1 MGDFISLPQKSLP
14 HNLDAEKAVIGAILT
29 ENSHLHKVLSVITPE
44 DFYID
49 SHQKIMKKIVE
60 MADKGER
67 IDLLTLSEELENSG
81 ELKNVGGTSYISS
94 LLDGVPK
101 SLNIDSYLNII
112 KEKALARRLILSS
125 LRIAKSGLE
134 GMGDPDELLDLA
146 QHEIFEI
153 SEQRVKQGFIEIK
166 KVMQETVDYIEALSK
181 RGELISGI
189 PTGFKDF
196 DKKTSGLHNSEFV
209 VIAGRPSMGKT
220 AFAMNIATNVAVK
233 FGKKVGIFT
242 LEMSKEHLCIRLL
255 GSMSQVDIQRLQN
268 GYINQ
273 NEWDRIIMAQNTF
286 SKADI
291 FIDETPSLSILEMK
305 AKARRLKIERGLDI
319 LFIDYLQLMR
329 GGARFENRTQE
340 ISAISRAMKEL
351 AKELAIPVV
360 SVSQLS
366 RAPEKRERKGA
377 RPQLSD
383 LRESGAIEQDA
394 DLVAFIYREE
404 FYIKDT
410 PKKGIADII
419 IAKQRNGPAGVTVE
433 LAFLDKF
440 TRFEDLA
447 PYEEFQ

>member
-1 MGDFISLPQKSLP
+1 MRDFISLPQRSLP
-14 HNLDAEKAVIGAILT
+14 HNTDAEKAVIGAILI
-29 ENSHLHKVLSVITPE
+29 ENSHLHKVLSIITPE
-44 DFYID
+44 DFYIE

-60 MADKGER
+60 MADKGKKV
-67 IDLLTLSEELENSG
+67 DLVTLAEELENAG
-81 ELKNVGGTSYISS
+81 ELKIVGGTSYMSS

-101 SLNIDSYLNII
+101 SMNIDSYLNII

-125 LRIAKSGLE
+125 LKIAKSGME
-134 GMGDPDELLDLA
+134 VGGDPDELLDLA

-181 RGELISGI
+181 RDELISGI

-196 DKKTSGLHNSEFV
+196 DKRTSGLHNSEFI

-255 GSMSQVDIQRLQN
+255 GSQAQVDIQRLQN

-273 NEWDRIIMAQNTF
+273 NEWDRIIMAQNVL
-286 SKADI
+286 SKSDI
-291 FIDETPSLSILEMK
+291 FIDGTPSLSILEMK
-305 AKARRLKIERGLDI
+305 AKGRRLKMERGLDI

-329 GGARFENRTQE
+329 GGAKFENRTQE
-340 ISAISRAMKEL
+340 ISAISRAIKEL
-351 AKELAIPVV
+351 AKELSIPIVA
-360 SVSQLS
+360 VSQLS

-410 PKKGIADII
+410 PKKGVAEII
-419 IAKQRNGPAGVTVE
+419 IAKQRNGPTGTVE

-440 TRFEDLA
+440 TKFEDIA

>member
-1 MGDFISLPQKSLP
+1 MRDFISLPQRSLP
-14 HNLDAEKAVIGAILT
+14 HNTDAEKAVIGAILI
-29 ENSHLHKVLSVITPE
+29 ENSHLHKVLSIITPE
-44 DFYID
+44 DFYIE

-60 MADKGER
+60 MADKGKKV
-67 IDLLTLSEELENSG
+67 DLVTLAEELENAG
-81 ELKNVGGTSYISS
+81 ELKIVGGTSYMSS

-101 SLNIDSYLNII
+101 SMNIDSYLNII

-125 LRIAKSGLE
+125 LKIAKSGME
-134 GMGDPDELLDLA
+134 GGGDPDELLDLA

-196 DKKTSGLHNSEFV
+196 DKRTSGLHNSEFI

-255 GSMSQVDIQRLQN
+255 GSQAQVDIQRLQN

-273 NEWDRIIMAQNTF
+273 NEWDKIIMAQNVL
-286 SKADI
+286 SKSDI

-305 AKARRLKIERGLDI
+305 AKGRRLKMERGLDI

-329 GGARFENRTQE
+329 GGAKFENRTQE
-340 ISAISRAMKEL
+340 ISAISRAIKEL
-351 AKELAIPVV
+351 AKELSIPIVA
-360 SVSQLS
+360 VSQLS

-410 PKKGIADII
+410 PKKGVAEII
-419 IAKQRNGPAGVTVE
+419 IAKQRNGPTGTVE
-433 LAFLDKF
+433 LAFLDRF
-440 TRFEDLA
+440 TKFEDIA
-447 PYEEFQ
+447 PHEEFQ

>member
-60 MADKGER
+60 MADKGEK
-67 IDLLTLSEELENSG
+67 IDLLTLSEELESSG
-81 ELKNVGGTSYISS
+81 ELRNVGGTSYISS

-134 GMGDPDELLDLA
+134 GLGDPDELLDLA

-166 KVMQETVDYIEALSK
+166 KVMQDTVDYIEALSK

-196 DKKTSGLHNSEFV
+196 DKKTSGLHNSEFI

-273 NEWDRIIMAQNTF
+273 NEWDRIIMAQNVF

>member
-14 HNLDAEKAVIGAILT
+14 HNLDAERAVIGAILT
-29 ENSHLHKVLSVITPE
+29 ENSHLHKVLSLITPD
-44 DFYID
+44 DFYIE
-49 SHQKIMKKIVE
+49 SHQKIMRKIVE
-60 MADKGER
+60 MADRGER
-67 IDLLTLSEELENSG
+67 VDLLTLSEELENAG

-101 SLNIDSYLNII
+101 NLNIDSYVNII
-112 KEKALARRLILSS
+112 KEKALTRRLILSS

-134 GMGDPDELLDLA
+134 GVGDPDELLELA
-146 QHEIFEI
+146 QHEIFEV
-153 SEQRVKQGFIEIK
+153 SEQRVKQGFVEIK

-196 DKKTSGLHNSEFV
+196 DKKTSGLHNSEFI

-220 AFAMNIATNVAVK
+220 AFAMNIATNTAVK

-255 GSMSQVDIQRLQN
+255 GSMAQVDIQRLQN
-268 GYINQ
+268 GYISQ
-273 NEWDRIIMAQNTF
+273 NEWDKIIMAQNTF

-305 AKARRLKIERGLDI
+305 AKARRLKMERGLDI

-351 AKELAIPVV
+351 AKELSIPVV

-366 RAPEKRERKGA
+366 RAPEKRERRGA

-404 FYIKDT
+404 FYIRDT
-410 PKKGIADII
+410 PKKGVAEII
-419 IAKQRNGPAGVTVE
+419 IAKQRNGPTGTVE

-447 PYEEFQ
+447 PFEEFQ

>member
-1 MGDFISLPQKSLP
+1 MSDFISLPQKSLP
-14 HNLDAEKAVIGAILT
+14 HNADAEKAVIGAILT
-29 ENSHLHKVLSVITPE
+29 ENSHLHKVLSLITPE
-44 DFYID
+44 DFYIE
-49 SHQKIMKKIVE
+49 SHQKIMRKIVE
-60 MADKGER
+60 MADRGEKV
-67 IDLLTLSEELENSG
+67 DLVTLSEELENAG
-81 ELKNVGGTSYISS
+81 ELKVVGGTSYISS

-101 SLNIDSYLNII
+101 SMNIDSYLNII

-125 LRIAKSGLE
+125 LKIAKSGME
-134 GMGDPDELLDLA
+134 GIGDPDELLDLA

-153 SEQRVKQGFIEIK
+153 SEQRVKPGFVEIK
-166 KVMQETVDYIEALSK
+166 KVIQETVDYIEALSK

-196 DKKTSGLHNSEFV
+196 DKKTSGLHNSEFI

-255 GSMSQVDIQRLQN
+255 GSQAQVDIQRLQN
-268 GYINQ
+268 GYISQ
-273 NEWDRIIMAQNTF
+273 NEWDKIIMAQNVL

-305 AKARRLKIERGLDI
+305 AKGRRLKMERGLDI

-340 ISAISRAMKEL
+340 ISAISRAIKEL
-351 AKELAIPVV
+351 AKELSIPVV
-360 SVSQLS
+360 AVSQLS

-410 PKKGIADII
+410 PKKGVAEII
-419 IAKQRNGPAGVTVE
+419 IAKQRNGPTGTIE

-440 TRFEDLA
+440 TKFEDIA

>member
-1 MGDFISLPQKSLP
+1 
-14 HNLDAEKAVIGAILT
+14 
-29 ENSHLHKVLSVITPE
+29 
-44 DFYID
+44 
-49 SHQKIMKKIVE
+49 MKKIVE
-60 MADKGER
+60 MADRGEKV
-67 IDLLTLSEELENSG
+67 DLVTLSEELENAG
-81 ELKNVGGTSYISS
+81 ELKVVGGTSYISS

-101 SLNIDSYLNII
+101 SMNIDSYLNII

-125 LRIAKSGLE
+125 LKIAKSGME
-134 GMGDPDELLDLA
+134 GIGDPDELLDLA

-153 SEQRVKQGFIEIK
+153 SEQRVKPGFVEIK

-196 DKKTSGLHNSEFV
+196 DKKTSGLHNSEFI

-233 FGKKVGIFT
+233 FGNKVGIFT

-255 GSMSQVDIQRLQN
+255 GSQAQVDIQRLQN
-268 GYINQ
+268 GYISQ
-273 NEWDRIIMAQNTF
+273 NEWDKIIMAQNVL

-305 AKARRLKIERGLDI
+305 AKGRRLKMERGLDI

-340 ISAISRAMKEL
+340 ISAISRAIKEL
-351 AKELAIPVV
+351 AKELSIPVV
-360 SVSQLS
+360 AVSQLS

-410 PKKGIADII
+410 PKKGVAEII
-419 IAKQRNGPAGVTVE
+419 IAKQRNGPTGTIE

-440 TRFEDLA
+440 TKFEDIA

>member
-1 MGDFISLPQKSLP
+1 MEDFITLPQKSLP
-14 HNLDAEKAVIGAILT
+14 HNLDAERAVIGAILT
-29 ENSHLHKVLSVITPE
+29 ENSHLHKVLSVITPD
-44 DFYID
+44 DFYIE
-49 SHQKIMKKIVE
+49 SHQKIMRKVVE

-67 IDLLTLSEELENSG
+67 IDLVTLSEELENAG
-81 ELKNVGGTSYISS
+81 ELKDVGGTSYISS

-101 SLNIDSYLNII
+101 SLNIESYLNII

-125 LRIAKSGLE
+125 LRIAKT
-134 GMGDPDELLDLA
+134 GMERVGDTDELLDLA

-196 DKKTSGLHNSEFV
+196 DKKTSGLHNSEFI

-255 GSMSQVDIQRLQN
+255 GSMAQIDIQRLQN
-268 GYINQ
+268 GYISQ
-273 NEWDRIIMAQNTF
+273 NEWDKIIMAQNVF

-305 AKARRLKIERGLDI
+305 AKARRLKMEKGLDI

-329 GGARFENRTQE
+329 GGIRFENRTQE

-351 AKELAIPVV
+351 AKELSIPVV

-366 RAPEKRERKGA
+366 RAPEKREKKGA

-394 DLVAFIYREE
+394 DLVSFIYREE

-410 PKKGIADII
+410 PKKGIADVI
-419 IAKQRNGPAGVTVE
+419 IAKQRNGPAGITVE
-433 LAFLDKF
+433 LAFLDKY
-440 TRFEDLA
+440 TKFEDIA
-447 PYEEFQ
+447 PFEEFQ

>member
-1 MGDFISLPQKSLP
+1 MRDFVSLPQRSLP
-14 HNLDAEKAVIGAILT
+14 HNADAEKAVIGAILI
-29 ENSHLHKVLSVITPE
+29 ENSHLHKVLSLITPE
-44 DFYID
+44 DFYIE
-49 SHQKIMKKIVE
+49 SHQKIMKKIIE
-60 MADKGER
+60 MADKGKKV
-67 IDLLTLSEELENSG
+67 DLITLSEELENAG
-81 ELKNVGGTSYISS
+81 ELKIVGGTSYMSS

-101 SLNIDSYLNII
+101 SMNIDSYLNII

-125 LRIAKSGLE
+125 LKIAKSGME
-134 GMGDPDELLDLA
+134 GGGDPDELLDLA
-146 QHEIFEI
+146 QHEIFDI

-196 DKKTSGLHNSEFV
+196 DKRTSGLHNSEFI

-255 GSMSQVDIQRLQN
+255 GSQAQVDIQRLQN

-273 NEWDRIIMAQNTF
+273 NEWDKIIMAQNVL

-305 AKARRLKIERGLDI
+305 AKGRRLKTERGLDI

-340 ISAISRAMKEL
+340 ISAISRAIKEL
-351 AKELAIPVV
+351 AKELSIPVV
-360 SVSQLS
+360 AVSQLS

-410 PKKGIADII
+410 PKKGMAEII
-419 IAKQRNGPAGVTVE
+419 IAKQRNGPTGTVE
-433 LAFLDKF
+433 LAFLDRF
-440 TRFEDLA
+440 TKFEDIA

>member
-14 HNLDAEKAVIGAILT
+14 HNADAERAVIGAILT
-29 ENSHLHKVLSVITPE
+29 ENSHLHRVLSVITPE
-44 DFYID
+44 DFYIE
-49 SHQKIMKKIVE
+49 SHQKIMHKIVE
-60 MADKGER
+60 MANKGEK
-67 IDLLTLSEELENSG
+67 IDILTLSEELENSG
-81 ELKNVGGTSYISS
+81 ELKSVGGTSYISS

-101 SLNIDSYLNII
+101 SLNIDSYVNII
-112 KEKALARRLILSS
+112 KEKALTRRLILSS
-125 LRIAKSGLE
+125 LKIARSGLE
-134 GMGDPDELLDLA
+134 GVGDPDELLDLA
-146 QHEIFEI
+146 QHEIFEV
-153 SEQRVKQGFIEIK
+153 SEQRVKQGFVEIK
-166 KVMQETVDYIEALSK
+166 KVVQETVDYIEALSK

-196 DKKTSGLHNSEFV
+196 DKKTSGLHNSEFI

-220 AFAMNIATNVAVK
+220 AFAMNIATNVSVK

-255 GSMSQVDIQRLQN
+255 GSLAQIDIQRLQN
-268 GYINQ
+268 GYISQ
-273 NEWDRIIMAQNTF
+273 NEWDKIIMAQNVL

-305 AKARRLKIERGLDI
+305 AKARRLKMERGLDI

-351 AKELAIPVV
+351 AKELSIPVV

-366 RAPEKRERKGA
+366 RAPEKRERRGA

-410 PKKGIADII
+410 PKKGIAEII
-419 IAKQRNGPAGVTVE
+419 IAKQRNGPTGTVE
-433 LAFLDKF
+433 LAFLDKY

>member
-1 MGDFISLPQKSLP
+1 MRDFISLPQRSLP
-14 HNLDAEKAVIGAILT
+14 HNADAEKAVIGAILI
-29 ENSHLHKVLSVITPE
+29 ENSHLSKVLSLITPE
-44 DFYID
+44 DFYIE

-60 MADKGER
+60 MADKGKKV
-67 IDLLTLSEELENSG
+67 DLITLSEELENAG
-81 ELKNVGGTSYISS
+81 ELKIVGGTSYMSS

-101 SLNIDSYLNII
+101 SMNIDSYLNII

-125 LRIAKSGLE
+125 LKIAKSGME
-134 GMGDPDELLDLA
+134 GGGDPDELLDLA
-146 QHEIFEI
+146 QHEIFDI
-153 SEQRVKQGFIEIK
+153 SEQRVKQGFIEIR

-196 DKKTSGLHNSEFV
+196 DKRTSGLHNSEFI

-255 GSMSQVDIQRLQN
+255 GSQAQVDIQRLQN

-273 NEWDRIIMAQNTF
+273 NEWDKIIMAQNVL

-305 AKARRLKIERGLDI
+305 AKGRRLKTERGLDI

-340 ISAISRAMKEL
+340 ISAISRAIKEL
-351 AKELAIPVV
+351 AKELSIPVV
-360 SVSQLS
+360 AVSQLS

-410 PKKGIADII
+410 PKKGMAEII
-419 IAKQRNGPAGVTVE
+419 IAKQRNGPTGTVE
-433 LAFLDKF
+433 LAFLDRF
-440 TRFEDLA
+440 TKFEDIA